1 MIKVVTLQSKR
12 NIHRMKPSL
21 LLVTYSIVFVSLLA
35 FLCRDHNWACNE
47 EPVAETCELTISD
60 MVSSSIAEEGTSNTS
75 GKGQTYHLMCF
86 YQYAGNSIVAQD
98 MGKWMILCFLVL
110 WGVNP
115 IRYLLLDKYK
125 KCIPYIH
132 TGRFYIVALGKLL
145 I

>member
-1 MIKVVTLQSKR
+1 
-12 NIHRMKPSL
+12 MKPNL
-21 LLVTYSIVFVSLLA
+21 LLITYSIVFVSLLA
-35 FLCRDHNWACNE
+35 LLCRDNYWACND
-47 EPVAETCELTISD
+47 EPVPACELTISD
-60 MVSSSIAEEGTSNTS
+60 VDCSSIGEDGASDMAGE
-75 GKGQTYHLMCF
+75 QQIYHLMYI
-86 YQYAGNSIVAQD
+86 YQYAGNSVVVQD
-98 MGKWMILCFLVL
+98 LGKWMSLCFLVL